1 MKRAHVNPYTGWRA
15 TYLCRVCLTPYPVQV
30 RPPARPRLPCS
41 ECGCHNYA
49 RTTAP
54 KDDR

>member
-1 MKRAHVNPYTGWRA
+1 MKRTYTYVNPYTGWRA
-15 TYLCRVCLTPYPVQV
+15 TYRCRVCLTPYPVQV
-30 RPPARPRLPCS
+30 RQRPRLPCS

-49 RTTAP
+49 RTTVP